1 MLLQTYYHAM
11 IQLPKFIIPLFALLE
26 LASAL
31 STACNTEIVELLS
44 KIRQFDHI
52 DFTALDS
59 ALITRVPMKVL
70 TDPSHLDSAIF
81 LMEKISPERC
91 ITQLPLYTRPTP
103 GLQPY

>member
-11 IQLPKFIIPLFALLE
+11 IQLPKFINPLFALLE

-70 TDPSHLDSAIF
+70 TDPSHLDSAI
-81 LMEKISPERC
+81 SPERC